1 MGKLRTNKS
10 IIAVCA
16 LSLFLLLI
24 LNLNEKYTH
33 SSTKDAKDA
42 QVKGQFIFTNQ
53 VKHLRRPLDSS
64 SEEFENRFSLAY
76 NSSGKVESRREFIQK
91 TSAAALFVSFFPASA
106 LNNAQT
112 SPQEQISKPNIVPLI
127 SKWLIQNVAPDTG
140 VILSFK
146 VPDYL
151 ASDIWKQTLG
161 ESEGGIHERMVLSEG
176 LIIYDGAVAQI
187 FQALTGNLGPAK
199 VLARV
204 LWNGYLGQLNSL
216 HGSESPFIYSD
227 KGEISYEEGKR
238 GFRFKVINAYG
249 HWQLIDRYTGKTI
262 TWSQWQPI
270 AGENAWAGVLGP
282 LEVYIKEHGST
293 YKPDVLE
300 MRLAEEVARAAI
312 VLQAENG
319 GIRMAPKGTWSPQ
332 EPGTDPSEYEWLYN
346 EISTENNLSWYA
358 AFRKLAQIT
367 GKSIYKNALN
377 GVENYLKNSFDS
389 QRGIFVQG
397 KHYDKAK
404 RIWRINPIFATDC
417 QTWAIDVLGPE
428 VIDKWFGAGSAYRLW
443 SKTKDLA
450 GIYDRNN
457 LIAVDF
463 TERKQVKSIEWTAGG
478 IMASA
483 ILADYYENNTPKQA
497 IECGNDAISM
507 YAHMQNMAVKTG
519 ETLAWPYS
527 DKRAPTGH
535 GWMAAGRVL
544 STASTAWMGLLE
556 LSRNPF
562 FLGGRQIPYLE
573 KVTRTAGQNIIDKR
587 TQPSTQPKSEEKT
600 KETTPE
606 TGEDIWQHGV
616 PGQYSDDSWKSKAI
630 WSDFAPPIALQGGQ
644 TLLIEFEI
652 RGSDVMGIQLKP
664 VGESE
669 SVEGDM
675 IRVQGIRNKKSIVIT
690 VPSTRKVWRIVFQ
703 IGENAWGSLGGS
715 QNAILLIESIKPIKS
730 GKPTG
735 MLLEKKDIHLTQ
747 PDDIVPAGTIFGSNM
762 STQPSRGEFLSN
774 IGKGFFYIGTSL

>member
-10 IIAVCA
+10 IIFICA
-16 LSLFLLLI
+16 LSFFLLLI
-24 LNLNEKYTH
+24 LNLNEKYAH
-33 SSTKDAKDA
+33 GSTKDTNDA
-42 QVKGQFIFTNQ
+42 QVKGQFIFTSQ

-64 SEEFENRFSLAY
+64 SEDFENRFSLAY
-76 NSSGKVESRREFIQK
+76 NNNSIDKAKSRREFIQQ
-91 TSAAALFVSFFPASA
+91 TSAAAVFVSLFPVSA
-106 LNNAQT
+106 LTSVEA
-112 SPQEQISKPNIVPLI
+112 SPQEQKSKPNIVPLI

-151 ASDIWKQTLG
+151 ASDIWKQTLS

-204 LWNGYLGQLNSL
+204 LWNGYLGQLSSL

-238 GFRFKVINAYG
+238 GFRFKVIDAYG
-249 HWQLIDRYTGKTI
+249 HWQLKDPYTGKTI

-282 LEVYIKEHGST
+282 LEVYIKEHGNT
-293 YKPDVLE
+293 YKPEVLE

-332 EPGTDPSEYEWLYN
+332 EPGTDPNEYEWLYN

-377 GVENYLKNSFDS
+377 GVENYLKNSLDS
-389 QRGIFVQG
+389 QRGVFIQG

-404 RIWRINPIFATDC
+404 KIWRINPIFATDC

-507 YAHMQNMAVKTG
+507 YAHMQSMAVKTS
-519 ETLAWPYS
+519 ETLSWPYS

-556 LSRNPF
+556 LATNPF
-562 FLGGRQIPYLE
+562 ILGGRQIPYLE
-573 KVTRTAGQNIIDKR
+573 KVARTAGQNIIENR
-587 TQPSTQPKSEEKT
+587 TQPKPEEKT

-616 PGQYSDDSWKSKAI
+616 PGQYSDASWKSKAV
-630 WSDFAPPIALQGGQ
+630 WSDFNPPIELKGGQ
-644 TLLIEFEI
+644 NLLIEFEI

-669 SVEGDM
+669 SLEGDM
-675 IRVQGIRNKKSIVIT
+675 IRVQGVRNKKSIVIT
-690 VPSTRKVWRIVFQ
+690 VPSTRKVWRIAFQ
-703 IGENAWGSLGGS
+703 IGENAWGTLGGS
-715 QNAILLIESIKPIKS
+715 QNAVLLIESIKPIKS

-735 MLLEKKDIHLTQ
+735 MLLEDRNIHLTQ
-747 PDDIVPAGTIFGSNM
+747 PS
-762 STQPSRGEFLSN
+762 SREKFLSG
-774 IGKGFFYIGTSL
+774 IGKGLFYIGASL